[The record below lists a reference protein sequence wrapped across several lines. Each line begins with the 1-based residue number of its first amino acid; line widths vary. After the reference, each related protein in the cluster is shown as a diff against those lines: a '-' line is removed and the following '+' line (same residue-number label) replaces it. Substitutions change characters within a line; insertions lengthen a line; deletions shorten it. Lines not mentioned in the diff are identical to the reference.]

1 MSCNIYNIR
10 NHEDTHRAR
19 RHNATQQRM
28 RTRIGEI
35 HREGKNRKAN
45 EV

>member
-1 MSCNIYNIR
+1 MKT
-10 NHEDTHRAR
+10 HTHRAG

-35 HREGKNRKAN
+35 HREGKKNRKAN